1 MKKKVNKVMNQVHI
15 GLEERHFDEYE
26 LRDLIKGSDTYY
38 ECDSNCICSLEK
50 NNCTGCYNDYKLI
63 EDQNSCT
70 SYTQKEGYYPRDSV
84 FKKCDKSCK
93 KCTEEG
99 PDKCSGCAAPYY
111 FIELDNDYTA
121 YIMKYSNFD
130 KNTAKHFAEAS
141 KNDLGIIQH
150 RLHLYNL
157 SDGEY
162 KRFND
167 YSGDIYVWV
176 KNFIQKKR
184 LPKIEESPISIM
196 ALLSNNC
203 QNLLSVKLNQTQN
216 INPYALKHLK
226 ELVSFRTED
235 ELKQIIGDCFYLD
248 CQVKKG
254 LIDVNDTLK
263 ILKVKYY

>member
-1 MKKKVNKVMNQVHI
+1 MN
-15 GLEERHFDEYE
+15 R
-26 LRDLIKGSDTYY
+26 LILSFFYQFNLNLSFKYY
-38 ECDSNCICSLEK
+38 KDISK
-50 NNCTGCYNDYKLI
+50 YNGDY
-63 EDQNSCT
+63 QMT
-70 SYTQKEGYYPRDSV
+70 KEQQINA
-84 FKKCDKSCK
+84 KIKSQQE
-93 KCTEEG
+93 T
-99 PDKCSGCAAPYY
+99 
-111 FIELDNDYTA
+111 
-121 YIMKYSNFD
+121 
-130 KNTAKHFAEAS
+130 
-141 KNDLGIIQH
+141 
-150 RLHLYNL
+150 NL

>member
-1 MKKKVNKVMNQVHI
+1 MDGKDFKNLSNPHNIYCLVSIDSVMVDLYISRFKEKIQATKVNYGDI
-15 GLEERHFDEYE
+15 RP
-26 LRDLIKGSDTYY
+26 GSK
-38 ECDSNCICSLEK
+38 LLKEK
-50 NNCTGCYNDYKLI
+50 ILNVLYMPKLT
-63 EDQNSCT
+63 ED
-70 SYTQKEGYYPRDSV
+70 V
-84 FKKCDKSCK
+84 FKRKEYIFIYTDSIDKRSSIYK
-93 KCTEEG
+93 QNK
-99 PDKCSGCAAPYY
+99 AY

-121 YIMKYSNFD
+121 YIMKHSNFD